1 MAIRVLTI
9 DLNGSQCVMVGQC
22 FNLRLWSLD
31 SYSLAFIFFFVC
43 SSAFSC
49 AVNLIFCFVV
59 VFFFFGILVFWFF
72 V

>member
-9 DLNGSQCVMVGQC
+9 DRNGSQCVMVGQC
-22 FNLRLWSLD
+22 FNLRLWFLD
-31 SYSLAFIFFFVC
+31 SYSLAFIFFLC

-59 VFFFFGILVFWFF
+59 VFFFFLVFWFF

>member
-31 SYSLAFIFFFVC
+31 SYSLAFIFFLC

-59 VFFFFGILVFWFF
+59 VFFFLVFWFF